1 MTVPGDVIVDICVDI
16 FKVEGQGEAKVG
28 ANLVKQLPPLLSNDW
43 KKLCPYT

>member
-16 FKVEGQGEAKVG
+16 FKAEVQGEAKV
-28 ANLVKQLPPLLSNDW
+28 VRQLPPHLSNDW